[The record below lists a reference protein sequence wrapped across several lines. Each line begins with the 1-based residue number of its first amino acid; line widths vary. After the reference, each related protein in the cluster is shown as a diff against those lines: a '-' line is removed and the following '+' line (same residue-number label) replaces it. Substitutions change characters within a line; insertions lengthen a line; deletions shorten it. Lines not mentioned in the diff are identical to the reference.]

1 MSLHA
6 LFAIM
11 GKVSIRIL
19 LTLLAAACY
28 APHPPAGAPCSSS
41 GACPDG
47 LVCSPATLTC
57 ELRAIDGGPADTSH
71 GDAAVDAR
79 TDASPDAPVDAAPT
93 VPVLVQEAATFASAG
108 TSLSLTLPSAP
119 IAGHVLV
126 VIAGDPLSSL
136 DSVSGGGA
144 TWTLAARST
153 AEANVE
159 IWVGVTDGS
168 SATVTISL
176 AGNTAQLTLAVSE
189 WANLAPT
196 NLVDVTRTGTGSIG
210 PASAGSIT
218 TTGAPELVLFG
229 VAAFSSPTWGVPT
242 GGPWTRMIGVS
253 AGISQAAW
261 YRVVTTPGTL
271 APIVTETGSSWDAAL
286 VALRGAP

>member
-1 MSLHA
+1 MDE
-6 LFAIM
+6 
-11 GKVSIRIL
+11 VSKLLL
-19 LTLLAAACY
+19 LTLVAAACY
-28 APHPPAGAPCSSS
+28 APHPPAGAPCSAS

-47 LVCSPATLTC
+47 LVCSPATVTC
-57 ELRAIDGGPADTSH
+57 ELRAIDGGPADTSP

-93 VPVLVQEAATFASAG
+93 VPVLVQQAATFSSAG
-108 TSLSLTLPSAP
+108 NSLSLTLPSAP

-126 VIAGDPLSSL
+126 AIGGDPLSSL

-144 TWTLAARST
+144 TWTLATRST
-153 AEANVE
+153 TEANVE
-159 IWVGVTDGS
+159 IWVGVTNGS

-176 AGNTAQLTLAVSE
+176 AGNTSQFTLAVSE
-189 WANLAPT
+189 WANLT
-196 NLVDVTRTGTGSIG
+196 NLVDATNKATGTTG

-218 TTGAPELVLFG
+218 TTGAPALVLFG

-242 GGPWTRMIGVS
+242 GGPWTQMTGVS
-253 AGISQAAW
+253 AGVSQAAW
-261 YRVVTTPGTL
+261 YRVVPTPGTF
-271 APIVTETGSSWDAAL
+271 APIVTQTGSSWDAAL

>member
-1 MSLHA
+1 MDE
-6 LFAIM
+6 
-11 GKVSIRIL
+11 VSRLLL
-19 LTLLAAACY
+19 LTLVAAACY
-28 APHPPAGAPCSSS
+28 APHPPAGAPCSAS

-71 GDAAVDAR
+71 DDAALDAR

-93 VPVLVQEAATFASAG
+93 LPVLVQQAATFASAG
-108 TSLSLTLPSAP
+108 DSLSLTLPSAP

-126 VIAGDPLSSL
+126 VIAGDPQASL
-136 DSVSGGGA
+136 GSVSGGGA

-153 AEANVE
+153 TEANIE
-159 IWVGVTDGS
+159 IWVGVTNGS

-176 AGNTAQLTLAVSE
+176 AGNTTQLTLAVSE
-189 WANLAPT
+189 WANLAQT
-196 NLVDVTRTGTGSIG
+196 NLVDVTRTGTGSTS
-210 PASAGSIT
+210 PASAGSVT

-242 GGPWTRMIGVS
+242 GGPWIQMTGVS
-253 AGISQAAW
+253 AGVSQAAW